1 MDRGLHHAH
10 RGTPARADPV
20 APVTGGQRDVD
31 GAIGDPGSGLAV
43 ARVGLRGHHP
53 AYVTPALEAQPAR
66 DGRIDERVTAVEQ
79 RMHEMSPRLDKVG
92 GDAAQTALVG
102 VVRRLA
108 RIQAASLGPISGT
121 DVPDAKKR
129 RVTLRLMVDKE

>member
-1 MDRGLHHAH
+1 M
-10 RGTPARADPV
+10 
-20 APVTGGQRDVD
+20 
-31 GAIGDPGSGLAV
+31 